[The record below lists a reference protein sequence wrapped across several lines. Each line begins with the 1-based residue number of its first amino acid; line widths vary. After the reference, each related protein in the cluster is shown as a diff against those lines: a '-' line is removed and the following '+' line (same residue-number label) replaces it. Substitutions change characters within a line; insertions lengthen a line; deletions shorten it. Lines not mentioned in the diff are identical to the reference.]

1 MKDLAVVTG
10 ELQMR
15 KLLRKYLCCHFRQSY
30 QNSTDN
36 ILIMLQCV
44 VMSIYIYIC
53 SFCPSKLRDTEEPVT
68 ETDKNVVAEKQLG
81 EENAGHDNKENPV
94 NESEEKEPEDK
105 VNHLVV
111 QDI

>member
-1 MKDLAVVTG
+1 VKDPVVVTG
-10 ELQMR
+10 ELQMK
-15 KLLRKYLCCHFRQSY
+15 KLLRKYLCCHFKQ
-30 QNSTDN
+30 STDN

-53 SFCPSKLRDTEEPVT
+53 SLCPSKLRDTEEPVT